1 MRAHPGVAATAFL
14 RSVAAPARSGAA
26 HCPGVL
32 DMHEAEDGWL
42 ARIRLPGGMVS
53 AAQLAA
59 VAELAGEGNGL
70 VELTARA
77 NLQVRGLPPESGAAF
92 VKALEAVGLL
102 PSRTHERIRNV
113 LASPL
118 AGRHPRSLCM
128 TDQLVDELDRAL
140 CADTEL
146 AQLPQ
151 RFLFALDDGSGGA
164 LAPTADVALAA
175 IGEDAFRL
183 LLGGIPTDAVVP
195 GRQAAELAHM
205 AARAFLAVSDDEG
218 WRVAELPDGAR
229 SIAARLGARLAPT
242 NELPPSIAVPA
253 GRCEQRDGRFALTA
267 LPPLG
272 RLDRL
277 VVSEL
282 AALARA
288 CAGPTRIAATKSL
301 SFVDLE
307 PAAVDR
313 LARALQ
319 ELGLVTEPGSGWE
332 GLSACAGLG
341 ACAKARID
349 VRAAASARAAVR
361 GPGAR
366 REHWSACERRC
377 GEPRGVP
384 LSVAAS
390 GDAVAV
396 GEQIALDVE
405 RALGLLATEQGA

>member
-1 MRAHPGVAATAFL
+1 MPAYPGVEARAF
-14 RSVAAPARSGAA
+14 RPSVAAPARSGDA
-26 HCPGVL
+26 HCPGVF
-32 DMHEAEDGWL
+32 DMHEAADGWL

-59 VAELAGEGNGL
+59 IAELAGEGNGL

-77 NLQVRGLPPESGAAF
+77 NLQVRGLPPESDAPF
-92 VKALEAVGLL
+92 VEALEAVGLL

-118 AGRHPRSLCM
+118 AGRHPRSLCT
-128 TDQLVDELDRAL
+128 TDHLVDELDRAL
-140 CADTEL
+140 CADIEL

-151 RFLFALDDGSGGA
+151 RFLFALDDGGGA

-175 IGEDAFRL
+175 CGEDGFRL
-183 LLGGIPTDAVVP
+183 LLGSIPTDTVVP
-195 GRQAAELAHM
+195 GRQAAKVALM
-205 AARAFLAVSDDEG
+205 AARAFLAVNEGGG

-229 SIAARLGARLAPT
+229 AIAERLGARLAPT
-242 NELPPSIAVPA
+242 FELPASIAIPP
-253 GRCEQRDGRFALTA
+253 GRCEQSDGRFALTA

-272 RLDRL
+272 RLDPQ
-277 VVSEL
+277 VVSAL

-288 CAGPTRIAATKSL
+288 YASSIRVAATKSL

-307 PAAVDR
+307 LSAVGR
-313 LARALQ
+313 LAGALQ

-332 GLSACAGLG
+332 GLSACAGLR
-341 ACAKARID
+341 ACAKARVD
-349 VRAAASARAAVR
+349 VRAAASERAAVR

-377 GEPRGVP
+377 GEPRSVP
-384 LSVAAS
+384 LGVAAS

-396 GEQIALDVE
+396 GEQIVPDVE
-405 RALGLLATEQGA
+405 RALDLLAMEQEA